1 MRGRQI
7 HYGVVMYTHCLFC
20 RADLG
25 RNAVIEHFP
34 IGRRLAFD
42 AAKGRLWV
50 VCPAC
55 AQWNLTPLEE
65 RWEAVEECERQFRG
79 TRRRIQG
86 DQVGLARL
94 PEGLELVRIGRPQ
107 RPEFAAWRYGDQF
120 GRRRRQALVHVGVGV
135 GAVATAVAAGP
146 LIGIG
151 IGAGLTILS
160 TAANIAAVAHAANR
174 NLKLPHPDGGEML
187 ITNNQRPFVRLIP
200 RREEEG
206 GWGLEIPYQS
216 VLKPGDPWWKR
227 DLGLNLPA
235 EGVARLS
242 GPAAVAAA
250 DKLLTNL
257 NARGAKPRLVQDAV
271 GLIEES
277 GGPDR
282 WFAAAAARTREWGAQ
297 QNWGD
302 TGAINHLPRP
312 VKLALE
318 MAAHEAQERRAL
330 EGELAALEARWREA
344 EEVAAI
350 ADDMLLPASL
360 GRMIARIRERT
371 RG

>member
-1 MRGRQI
+1 
-7 HYGVVMYTHCLFC
+7 MYSHCLFC
-20 RADLG
+20 RSDLG
-25 RNAVIEHFP
+25 RNEVIEHFAV
-34 IGRRLAFD
+34 GRRLAFD
-42 AAKGRLWV
+42 SAKGRLWV

-55 AQWNLTPLEE
+55 AQWNLTPAEE
-65 RWEAVEECERQFRG
+65 RWEAVEECERQFRD

-86 DQVGLARL
+86 EQVGFARL

-120 GRRRRQALVHVGVGV
+120 GRRRRQAMIHLGVGA

-151 IGAGLTILS
+151 LGAGLTILS
-160 TAANIAAVAHAANR
+160 TAMNIAAIAYAANR
-174 NLKLPHPDGGEML
+174 NVKLPHPDGGEML
-187 ITNNQRPFVRLIP
+187 ITSKERPLVRLVP
-200 RREEEG
+200 RAAEAG
-206 GWGLEIPYQS
+206 GWGFEVPYMRVVQ
-216 VLKPGDPWWKR
+216 PGDPWWKR
-227 DLGLNLPA
+227 DGWTFPTGG
-235 EGVARLS
+235 GVAHLS
-242 GPAAVAAA
+242 GPDAVAAA
-250 DKLLTNL
+250 DTLLTDI

-302 TGAINHLPRP
+302 TGAINHLPRA

-318 MAAHEAQERRAL
+318 MAAHEENERRAL
-330 EGELAALEARWREA
+330 EGELQALEARWREA
-344 EEVAAI
+344 EEIAAI
-350 ADDMLLPASL
+350 ADDMLLPVSVTSF
-360 GRMIARIRERT
+360 IARVKGAS